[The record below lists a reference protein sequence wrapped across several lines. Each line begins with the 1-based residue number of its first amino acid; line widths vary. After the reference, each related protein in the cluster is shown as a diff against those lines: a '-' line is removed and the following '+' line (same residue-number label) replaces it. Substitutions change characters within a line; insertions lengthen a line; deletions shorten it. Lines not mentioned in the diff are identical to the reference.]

1 MTSHAE
7 PDWPGTAGDGLLV
20 LDGRA
25 VRDLLTPAEAIDLMD
40 RVFRDHSARRSRQ
53 PLRGVLTD
61 DDAGALATMPAVV
74 AGPDDDP
81 AAGFGV
87 KVMVIKPGNAK
98 YGLGPHSGVVLVF
111 DPATGAPS
119 AVIDAVAVTAIRTAA
134 ASAAATRALAVPG
147 AGVLAVLGAGTQARS
162 HLAAMAEVLPALHE
176 VRIWNRS
183 PERAL
188 RLADWAR
195 KTLPALDVRCTAD
208 VGQAA
213 RGAEVVCTTT
223 SSSRPLLSAGMLAA
237 GAHVN
242 AIGASFRG
250 KRELDASVVQRAG
263 VFVDS
268 RESAL
273 NEADD
278 LLIPLEEGL
287 LTADCIRA
295 EIGEVLSGRHPGR
308 TNADEL
314 TVFKSLG
321 IAAQDVAAGHLLQRR
336 ARQAGAGIRIPVI
349 GVEPAAGTPEHPGT

>member
-1 MTSHAE
+1 MTSYPE
-7 PDWPGTAGDGLLV
+7 PVGSGAAGGGLLV

-25 VRDLLTPAEAIDLMD
+25 VHDLLPPAAAIDLMD

-53 PLRGVLTD
+53 PLRGVLAD

-74 AGPDDDP
+74 AGPEDGP
-81 AAGFGV
+81 ATAFGV
-87 KVMVIKPGNAK
+87 KVMAIKPGNAR

-119 AVIDAVAVTAIRTAA
+119 AIIDAVAVTALRTAA
-134 ASAAATRALAVPG
+134 ASAAATRALALPG

-162 HLAAMAEVLPALHE
+162 HLAAMAEVLPALHR

-195 KTLPALDVRCTAD
+195 KTLPAVDVRCTAD
-208 VGQAA
+208 VGEAA

-223 SSSRPLLSAGMLAA
+223 ASSRPLLSADMLVA

-242 AIGASFRG
+242 AVGASFRG
-250 KRELDASVVQRAG
+250 KRELDSSVVQRAR

-268 RESAL
+268 RESAM

-278 LLIPLEEGL
+278 LLIPMEEGR

-295 EIGEVLSGRHPGR
+295 EIGEVLSGSRPGR
-308 TNADEL
+308 TSDDEV

-321 IAAQDVAAGHLLQRR
+321 IAAQDVAAGHWLQRR
-336 ARQAGAGIRIPVI
+336 ARQAGAGVRLPVI
-349 GVEPAAGTPEHPGT
+349 GVEPAAAP